1 MQQNK
6 LRRPWL
12 SLRWRITSTRNSQ
25 PNQAEND
32 RKRPRYEQQTE
43 SSRRKRAS
51 WQDRRS
57 ASADLGTVS
66 LAKPEPENNM
76 STCSYLPT
84 IDEARAD
91 LLAALQAKLPSQE
104 AALQQATATLEQ
116 IEVRLVNA
124 QEELSLADIPY
135 LRILVECEEVEHEAL
150 QE

>member
-76 STCSYLPT
+76 T
-84 IDEARAD
+84 RAD